1 MDISFNSSFLLSLT
15 TFAYLGAS
23 FLYVAYCIFHSEKVG
38 KMATVLTLAA
48 LVLQTAGLGLR
59 WQESYHLGFGH
70 APLTNMY
77 ESVVFFSWA
86 IGLLYL
92 LFAWKYRARTLG
104 AFAAPLAFL
113 AMAYASFAPGM
124 TRTIAPLVPALQSNW
139 LIAHVVTCFIGYAGF
154 AVAAALGLMY
164 LLQERTQAA
173 KQPSRLPETEILGDL
188 SLLKERAQAVK
199 PSSRLPETEVL
210 GDLSLLKKRAQAAK
224 QPSRLP
230 ETEILGDLMHKT
242 MIFGFIW
249 LSAGI
254 ITGAIWADSAW
265 GTYWSWDPKETWS
278 LITWFFYAITLH
290 ARYTMGLSG
299 GRVAWLAIIG
309 LACVLFTYYGVNF
322 LLSGLHSYGTA

>member
-173 KQPSRLPETEILGDL
+173 KQPSRLPETE
-188 SLLKERAQAVK
+188 
-199 PSSRLPETEVL
+199 VL

>member
-1 MDISFNSSFLLSLT
+1 MDTSLNSSLLLGLT

-23 FLYVAYCIFHSEKVG
+23 FLYVAFCIFHSEKTG
-38 KMATVLTLAA
+38 KAATALTVAA
-48 LVLQTAGLGLR
+48 LALQTVGLGLR
-59 WQESYHLGFGH
+59 WRESYHMGFGH

-86 IGLLYL
+86 IGLFYL
-92 LFAWKYRARTLG
+92 LLAWKYRARILG

-113 AMAYASFAPGM
+113 AMAYASFAPGL
-124 TRTIAPLVPALQSNW
+124 TRGITPLIPALQSNW

-164 LLQERTQAA
+164 LLKERVQARA
-173 KQPSRLPETEILGDL
+173 LATNQPSRLPATEILGDL
-188 SLLKERAQAVK
+188 
-199 PSSRLPETEVL
+199 
-210 GDLSLLKKRAQAAK
+210 
-224 QPSRLP
+224 
-230 ETEILGDLMHKT
+230 IHKT

-254 ITGAIWADSAW
+254 ITGAVWADSAW

>member
-1 MDISFNSSFLLSLT
+1 MDTSFNSSLLLSLT

-23 FLYVAYCIFHSEKVG
+23 FLYVAFCIFHSEKVG
-38 KMATVLTLAA
+38 KMATALTVAA
-48 LVLQTAGLGLR
+48 LALQTTGLGLR
-59 WQESYHLGFGH
+59 WRESYQMGFGH

-86 IGLLYL
+86 IGLFYL
-92 LFAWKYRARTLG
+92 LLAWKYRARTLG

-113 AMAYASFAPGM
+113 AMAYASFAPGIGRAI
-124 TRTIAPLVPALQSNW
+124 TPLIPALQSNW

-154 AVAAALGLMY
+154 AVTAALGFMY
-164 LLQERTQAA
+164 LLKEGALATDQS
-173 KQPSRLPETEILGDL
+173 SRLPETEILGDL
-188 SLLKERAQAVK
+188 
-199 PSSRLPETEVL
+199 
-210 GDLSLLKKRAQAAK
+210 
-224 QPSRLP
+224 
-230 ETEILGDLMHKT
+230 IHKT

-290 ARYTMGLSG
+290 ARYTMSLSG
-299 GRVAWLAIIG
+299 GRMAWLAIIG

-322 LLSGLHSYGTA
+322 LLSGLHSYGTI

>member
-1 MDISFNSSFLLSLT
+1 MDSSLLLGLT

-23 FLYVAYCIFHSEKVG
+23 FLYVAFCIFHSEKIG
-38 KMATVLTLAA
+38 KTATALTVLA

-59 WQESYHLGFGH
+59 WSESYAMGFGH

-86 IGLLYL
+86 IGFFYL
-92 LFAWKYRARTLG
+92 LLAWKYRARTLG

-113 AMAYASFAPGM
+113 AMAYASFAPGV
-124 TRTIAPLVPALQSNW
+124 TRTIAPLIPALQSNW

-154 AVAAALGLMY
+154 AVAAALGVMY
-164 LLQERTQAA
+164 LLREKAGDR
-173 KQPSRLPETEILGDL
+173 PSLLPETAILDDL
-188 SLLKERAQAVK
+188 
-199 PSSRLPETEVL
+199 
-210 GDLSLLKKRAQAAK
+210 
-224 QPSRLP
+224 
-230 ETEILGDLMHKT
+230 IHKT

-249 LSAGI
+249 LSIGI
-254 ITGAIWADSAW
+254 ITGAVWADSAW

-290 ARYTMGLSG
+290 ARYTRGLSG
-299 GRVAWLAIIG
+299 KRAAWLAVIG

-322 LLSGLHSYGTA
+322 LLSGLHSYGTI